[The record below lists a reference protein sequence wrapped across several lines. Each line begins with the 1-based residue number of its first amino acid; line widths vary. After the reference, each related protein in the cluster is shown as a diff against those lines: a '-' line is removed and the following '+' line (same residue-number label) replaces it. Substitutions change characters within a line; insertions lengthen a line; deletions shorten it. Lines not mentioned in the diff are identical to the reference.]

1 MGKYNKNEI
10 NNLISKLDENDLF
23 ATLRQDCPYCGGRNT
38 LTITRMPASGK
49 IVWNCYKARCSVR
62 GSKKDMNPK
71 ILRQI
76 IQSRTSTESK
86 TRNTTESKKE
96 EVIKNPMPK
105 ILSSLEYHPETIDFL
120 KENNSYKAYEDCL
133 LPIFYE
139 PTQERIVFCN
149 QKMTGGIGRTL
160 NLRRKPK
167 WLVYGS
173 RADMP
178 VVSVKETTTISDSYT
193 MVLVEDVLSACAVY
207 EHCSEHTDLSTAL
220 VGTAL
225 LGTNLSTSC
234 INSLKK
240 EEPNLNKFIIC
251 LDADAS
257 KKAIEIKIQLQAAMP
272 RIPINIRLL
281 SGPDIKHLSSSQVHK
296 LLLP

>member
-49 IVWNCYKARCSVR
+49 IVWNCYKAGCSAR

-173 RADMP
+173 RADMHF
-178 VVSVKETTTISDSYT
+178 VSVKETTTISDSYT

-207 EHCSEHTDLSTAL
+207 EHCSEHTDLSTTL

>member
-1 MGKYNKNEI
+1 MDNRFKKKDEI

-23 ATLRQDCPYCGGRNT
+23 ATMRQDCPYCGGRNT
-38 LTITRMPASGK
+38 LTINRLPSSGK
-49 IVWNCYKARCSVR
+49 VVWNCYKAGCSAR

-76 IQSRTSTESK
+76 IQSR
-86 TRNTTESKKE
+86 NTTESKKE
-96 EVIKNPMPK
+96 EVIKNPMPE
-105 ILSSLEYHPETIDFL
+105 ILSSLEHHPETIEFL
-120 KENNSYKAYEDCL
+120 KENNSYKAYEDL

-160 NLRRKPK
+160 NPYKKPK

-178 VVSVKETTTISDSYT
+178 FVSIGKTTSSYT

-207 EHCSEHTDLSTAL
+207 EHCSEHIDLPTAL

-225 LGTNLSTSC
+225 LGTNLSMSC
-234 INSLKK
+234 INALKK

-257 KKAIEIKIQLQAAMP
+257 KKAIEIKIQLQAAIP

>member
-1 MGKYNKNEI
+1 
-10 NNLISKLDENDLF
+10 
-23 ATLRQDCPYCGGRNT
+23 
-38 LTITRMPASGK
+38 
-49 IVWNCYKARCSVR
+49 
-62 GSKKDMNPK
+62 
-71 ILRQI
+71 
-76 IQSRTSTESK
+76 
-86 TRNTTESKKE
+86 
-96 EVIKNPMPK
+96 
-105 ILSSLEYHPETIDFL
+105 
-120 KENNSYKAYEDCL
+120 
-133 LPIFYE
+133 
-139 PTQERIVFCN
+139 
-149 QKMTGGIGRTL
+149 MTGGIGRTL
-160 NLRRKPK
+160 NPYKKPK

-178 VVSVKETTTISDSYT
+178 FVSIGETTSSFA

-207 EHCSEHTDLSTAL
+207 EHCSEHTDLPTAL

>member
-1 MGKYNKNEI
+1 MDNRFKKKDEI

-23 ATLRQDCPYCGGRNT
+23 ATMRQDCPYCGGRNT
-38 LTITRMPASGK
+38 LTITRLPSSGK
-49 IVWNCYKARCSVR
+49 VVWNCYKAGCSAR

-76 IQSRTSTESK
+76 IQSRISTELK
-86 TRNTTESKKE
+86 TRNTKKE
-96 EVIKNPMPK
+96 ETIKNPMPE
-105 ILSSLEYHPETIDFL
+105 ILSSLEHHPETIDFL
-120 KENNSYKAYEDCL
+120 KENNSYKAYEDHL

-160 NLRRKPK
+160 NPYKKPK

-178 VVSVKETTTISDSYT
+178 FVSIGETTTDSYT

-207 EHCSEHTDLSTAL
+207 KHCSEHTDPVTAL

-225 LGTNLSTSC
+225 LGTNLSMSC
-234 INSLKK
+234 INALKK

-257 KKAIEIKIQLQAAMP
+257 KKAIEIKIQLQAAIP